1 MISRLVYVS
10 CDPLSVPSVA
20 PATPSMGL
28 AAVAYLQLQLHMVP
42 PSLSR
47 YPSSIYQVTNCL
59 PALLSSTALV
69 DGAARPTLSPAHV
82 G

>member
-1 MISRLVYVS
+1 MISRLLYVS

-28 AAVAYLQLQLHMVP
+28 AAVAYLQLQMVP

-47 YPSSIYQVTNCL
+47 YPSSIPT
-59 PALLSSTALV
+59 ALSSAAPV